1 MRSEM
6 SIIADQFDSLSAYS
20 SKKPQ
25 VRRAVKVWE
34 ASFNAAAAGHRSI
47 DNLWQWHCL
56 VFVGL
61 VVVLSAAAFTGCIG
75 RRQWK
80 PHDSMRQLLRSHVT
94 IVSGTRHPHPTAPPR
109 MAPTAIA
116 AVTTTRQLTAEQ
128 QARSDLPCRFY
139 AVLLPRGHGYQS
151 PSRCSPCDGCGW
163 PRRLVLLAKP

>member
-1 MRSEM
+1 MLNFIIIIGNQTVEGKVGTLRSEM

-61 VVVLSAAAFTGCIG
+61 VVVLSAAAFTGWQETMEAA
-75 RRQWK
+75 R
-80 PHDSMRQLLRSHVT
+80 LN
-94 IVSGTRHPHPTAPPR
+94 APVI
-109 MAPTAIA
+109 TL
-116 AVTTTRQLTAEQ
+116 TRQN
-128 QARSDLPCRFY
+128 R
-139 AVLLPRGHGYQS
+139 
-151 PSRCSPCDGCGW
+151 
-163 PRRLVLLAKP
+163 